1 MEDEG
6 KTQQSISNDEFSET
20 KKSNLKLDLDLIQ
33 KSEENFLEEEESLKY
48 DTTYKPVLVDYKKT
62 STLSTAVSQNEIGF
76 EVFQKKPN
84 IKDTTDDYIFFGRD
98 RFNSSP
104 ITSYYEGTDNY
115 FKGLNPEKNN
125 YQKSN
130 NYLEKNKYLREHF
143 PSVDLMRYN
152 NEEKI
157 DNKVPQKKSLDINFS
172 NPIPIQPPLT
182 PQAQTTTLSLQNNLN
197 KNAGKFNYPMYYYGY
212 YSVDCKSDNLIINIK
227 FLLINSI

>member
-6 KTQQSISNDEFSET
+6 KTHQSLLNDEIQKAKT
-20 KKSNLKLDLDLIQ
+20 SNLKLDLELIQ

-48 DTTYKPVLVDYKKT
+48 DTTYKPVLVDYKKS
-62 STLSTAVSQNEIGF
+62 STLSTAVSQTENGF

-84 IKDTTDDYIFFGRD
+84 IKESMDDYIFYSRD
-98 RFNSSP
+98 RFNSTP
-104 ITSYYEGTDNY
+104 ITNYYEGTDNY

-130 NYLEKNKYLREHF
+130 NYLEKKKFLREHF

-157 DNKVPQKKSLDINFS
+157 ENKIPQKLSVDMNFS

-182 PQAQTTTLSLQNNLN
+182 PQAQSTTISLQNNLN
-197 KNAGKFNYPMYYYGY
+197 KNVGKFNYPMYYYGY
-212 YSVDCKSDNLIINIK
+212 YSVDCKSNNLIINIK
-227 FLLINSI
+227 FLFINSI

>member
-6 KTQQSISNDEFSET
+6 KTHQSLINDEIQKAKT
-20 KKSNLKLDLDLIQ
+20 SNLKLDLELIQ

-48 DTTYKPVLVDYKKT
+48 DTTYKPVLVDYKKS
-62 STLSTAVSQNEIGF
+62 STLSTAVSQTENGF

-84 IKDTTDDYIFFGRD
+84 IKESMDDYIFYSRD
-98 RFNSSP
+98 RFNSTP
-104 ITSYYEGTDNY
+104 ISNYYEGTDNY

-130 NYLEKNKYLREHF
+130 NYLEKKKYLREHF

-152 NEEKI
+152 NEDKI
-157 DNKVPQKKSLDINFS
+157 DNKIPQKLSVDINLG

-197 KNAGKFNYPMYYYGY
+197 KNVGKFNYPMYYYGY
-212 YSVDCKSDNLIINIK
+212 YSVDCKSNNLIII
-227 FLLINSI
+227 

>member
-6 KTQQSISNDEFSET
+6 KTHQSLSNDEIQKAKT
-20 KKSNLKLDLDLIQ
+20 SNLKLDLELIQ

-48 DTTYKPVLVDYKKT
+48 DTTYKPVLVDYKKS
-62 STLSTAVSQNEIGF
+62 STLSTTVSQTENGF

-84 IKDTTDDYIFFGRD
+84 IKESMDDYIFYSRD
-98 RFNSSP
+98 RFNSTP
-104 ITSYYEGTDNY
+104 ITNYYEGTDNY

-130 NYLEKNKYLREHF
+130 NYLEKKKYLREHF

-152 NEEKI
+152 NEDKI
-157 DNKVPQKKSLDINFS
+157 DNKIPQKLSVDINLG

-197 KNAGKFNYPMYYYGY
+197 KNVGQLNYPMYYYGY
-212 YSVDCKSDNLIINIK
+212 YSVDCKSNNLIII
-227 FLLINSI
+227 

>member
-6 KTQQSISNDEFSET
+6 KTHQSLLNDEIQKAKT
-20 KKSNLKLDLDLIQ
+20 SNLKLDLELIQ

-48 DTTYKPVLVDYKKT
+48 DTTYKPVLVDYKKS
-62 STLSTAVSQNEIGF
+62 STLSTAVSQTENGF

-84 IKDTTDDYIFFGRD
+84 IKESMDDYIFYSRD
-98 RFNSSP
+98 RFNSTP
-104 ITSYYEGTDNY
+104 ISNYYEGTDNY

-130 NYLEKNKYLREHF
+130 NYLEKKKYLREHF

-152 NEEKI
+152 NEDKI
-157 DNKVPQKKSLDINFS
+157 DNKIPQKLSVDINLG

-197 KNAGKFNYPMYYYGY
+197 KNVGKFNYPMYYYGY
-212 YSVDCKSDNLIINIK
+212 YSVDCKSNNLIII
-227 FLLINSI
+227 

>member
-6 KTQQSISNDEFSET
+6 KTHQSLSNDEIQKT
-20 KKSNLKLDLDLIQ
+20 KTSNLKLDLELIQ

-48 DTTYKPVLVDYKKT
+48 DTTYKPVLVDYKKS
-62 STLSTAVSQNEIGF
+62 STLSTAVSQTENGF

-84 IKDTTDDYIFFGRD
+84 IKESMDDYIFYSRD
-98 RFNSSP
+98 RFNSTP
-104 ITSYYEGTDNY
+104 ITNYYEGTDNY

-130 NYLEKNKYLREHF
+130 NYLEKKKYLREHF

-152 NEEKI
+152 NEDKI
-157 DNKVPQKKSLDINFS
+157 DNKIPQKLSVDINLG

-197 KNAGKFNYPMYYYGY
+197 KNVGKFNYPMYYYGY
-212 YSVDCKSDNLIINIK
+212 YSVDCKSNNLIINIK
-227 FLLINSI
+227 FLFINSI

>member
-6 KTQQSISNDEFSET
+6 KTHQSLSNDEIQKAKT
-20 KKSNLKLDLDLIQ
+20 SNLKLDLELIQ

-48 DTTYKPVLVDYKKT
+48 DTTYKPVLVDYKKS
-62 STLSTAVSQNEIGF
+62 STLSTAVSQTENGF
-76 EVFQKKPN
+76 EVFQKKPS
-84 IKDTTDDYIFFGRD
+84 IKESMDDYIFYSRD
-98 RFNSSP
+98 RFNSTP
-104 ITSYYEGTDNY
+104 ITNYYEGTDNY

-130 NYLEKNKYLREHF
+130 NYLEKKKYLREHF

-152 NEEKI
+152 NEDKN
-157 DNKVPQKKSLDINFS
+157 DNKIPQKLSVDINLG

-197 KNAGKFNYPMYYYGY
+197 KNVGQLNYPMYYYGY
-212 YSVDCKSDNLIINIK
+212 YSVDCKSNNLIII
-227 FLLINSI
+227 